1 MVSIMQTR
9 HLNFIDSFSLVVGT
23 IIGTGVF
30 LKAGIMSHSAG
41 SPFYVL
47 LAWGIAGL
55 LALAGALT
63 YAELGMLFPQA
74 GGEYVY
80 LRKAYGDLPGFLYGW
95 QRFWAASPGSIA
107 AYAVGC
113 ATFAAPLLD
122 MSKIG
127 GPKVF
132 ALSLIAVFTLV
143 NCVGVVFGGRV
154 QTFLTALKIFL
165 ILFVIG
171 GVFFFSPAGAFA
183 NFQPSAGHAGLW
195 PGFSSMGA
203 AILAATWAYGG
214 WDNFP
219 MVAGEV
225 KNPKRNIPLAL
236 GLGVFCILVI
246 YCLLNAAYFYAL
258 PFTEVLSA
266 NSTYHPNALPVATK
280 AAQTFLGSIGY
291 PLLAAG
297 FFLSAAGAMNGSILT
312 SSRVP
317 YALAADGL
325 FFKQL
330 AKLHPTRQTPVAS
343 LVIQAAVAGVLALS
357 GTFDQL
363 TDYVI
368 FASWIFFAAT
378 ASSVFVFRKRFPD
391 ADRPYK
397 TLGYPVIPIVFIATV
412 LCLLAN
418 TLVTNPVPS
427 LTGLAIILAGVPAY
441 WFVKKKAPNQD

>member
-1 MVSIMQTR
+1 MQTR
-9 HLNFIDSFSLVVGT
+9 RLNFLDSFSLVVGT

-30 LKAGIMSHSAG
+30 LKAGIMSHAAG

-47 LAWGIAGL
+47 LAWGIAGV

-113 ATFAAPLLD
+113 ATFAAPLID
-122 MSKIG
+122 MSTIG

-132 ALSLIAVFTLV
+132 ALSLIAIFTLV
-143 NCVGVVFGGRV
+143 NCAGVVFGGRV
-154 QTFLTALKIFL
+154 QTFLTALKVFL
-165 ILFVIG
+165 IFFVIG
-171 GVFFFSPAGAFA
+171 GVFFFSPSGRFDNFLSGANGTAGV
-183 NFQPSAGHAGLW
+183 W
-195 PGFSSMGA
+195 PGFSSLGA

-225 KNPKRNIPLAL
+225 KNPKRTIPLAL
-236 GLGVFCILVI
+236 GLGVLCILVI
-246 YCLLNAAYFYAL
+246 YCAINASYFFAL
-258 PFTEVLSA
+258 PFSEVLNA
-266 NSTYHPNALPVATK
+266 YSTYHPDALPVVTK
-280 AAQTFLGSIGY
+280 AAQTFLGSVGY

-297 FFLSAAGAMNGSILT
+297 FFLSAAGAMNGAVLT

-325 FFKQL
+325 FFKPL
-330 AKLHPTRQTPVAS
+330 AKLHPTRQTPIVS
-343 LVIQAAVAGVLALS
+343 LIVQAVIAAVLALS

-368 FASWIFFAAT
+368 FASWVFFAAT
-378 ASSVFVFRKRFPD
+378 ASSVFIFRKRFPD

-397 TLGYPVIPIVFIATV
+397 TLGYPFVPIIFIGTV

-418 TLVTNPVPS
+418 TLVTSPLPS

-441 WFVKKKAPNQD
+441 WVMKRSARA